1 MVIRSRLGTYRLAAA
16 VVIAALAGGVS
27 AGAAASRPVTAHA
40 AGTLTLS
47 DTARLHLTSHHSFTL
62 NEQGSASGTV
72 NGTIYIHLR
81 IVSTNRVSAE
91 VNIYPSGGSITGY
104 ASAHHPSEGS
114 SAGFS
119 GSMSV
124 ARGTGH
130 YNHAHGSGLSFSGS
144 IRRSDDAVTVY
155 LRGRMYD

>member
-1 MVIRSRLGTYRLAAA
+1 MRLALNSLLLTAFLA
-16 VVIAALAGGVS
+16 PGLAGPVT
-27 AGAAASRPVTAHA
+27 AGAA
-40 AGTLTLS
+40 
-47 DTARLHLTSHHSFTL
+47 TARTARTISLNESGHLHRTSGCGITLNQTL

-81 IVSTNRVSAE
+81 VVSTNRVSAE

-104 ASAHHPSEGS
+104 AGATYRYEGS
-114 SAGFS
+114 TAGFS

-130 YNHAHGSGLSFSGS
+130 YNHAHGSGLSFWGS